1 MKFMKIKNNLKV
13 YEGERQ
19 IASKN
24 NLLGEFSIKMEKMG
38 MAGTVKVK
46 ICMEIDENGLLH
58 LHYKHNVRKNLF
70 SKFVLY
76 HMLKRVQI
84 YFMCP

>member
-24 NLLGEFSIKMEKMG
+24 NLLGEFSIKMEEMG

-58 LHYKHNVRKNLF
+58 LHYKHNVRKT
-70 SKFVLY
+70 
-76 HMLKRVQI
+76 H
-84 YFMCP
+84 

>member
-24 NLLGEFSIKMEKMG
+24 NLLGEFAIELEKMG

-58 LHYKHNVRKNLF
+58 LHYKHNVRKT
-70 SKFVLY
+70 
-76 HMLKRVQI
+76 H
-84 YFMCP
+84 

>member
-1 MKFMKIKNNLKV
+1 MKFMKIKNEHDKNLKV

-24 NLLGEFSIKMEKMG
+24 NLLGEFAIELEEMG
-38 MAGTVKVK
+38 MAGTVRVK

-58 LHYKHNVRKNLF
+58 LHYKHNVKESF
-70 SKFVLY
+70 KK
-76 HMLKRVQI
+76 LKLT
-84 YFMCP
+84 